1 MRHGGPTQALMG
13 QSQAMCLLPVSINN
27 LTHLCVYLQN
37 YWFIEPNFGC
47 SGDTKRFKNSHVH
60 SDDFL
65 NWSCTWSSKNR
76 FRVPWT
82 SQNPIK
88 IPSPE
93 FDLDLG
99 RGQWREIDKHSVQKR
114 SKCMFLGPSGGDLGS
129 RSRLNSS
136 AQNQTGVLSLFG
148 WNQVPTRVFSNLI
161 P

>member
-27 LTHLCVYLQN
+27 LTHMCVFAKLL
-37 YWFIEPNFGC
+37 IHRANFGC
-47 SGDTKRFKNSHVH
+47 SGDTKRFKKSHVH

-65 NWSCTWSSKNR
+65 NSSCTWSSKNR
-76 FRVPWT
+76 FRVPRT
-82 SQNPIK
+82 SQNPIQ

-99 RGQWREIDKHSVQKR
+99 RGQWREIDRHSVQKL
-114 SKCMFLGPSGGDLGS
+114 SKCMFLRPSGGDLGS

-148 WNQVPTRVFSNLI
+148 CNWLDH
-161 P
+161 